1 MEIMDSLARSA
12 RVDIAETMLNI
23 RNKYPEFRWETT
35 QDEMID
41 IVKTFPETKESY
53 AHKITCHGKFGGRL
67 DDLAKQ
73 IYLKVIFDGS
83 VLCDGDRY
91 LYEIHKPC
99 KIMFVL
105 QSTKKKKY
113 NVKIEF
119 FFEKFREGIE
129 VLKKITVFFKE
140 EFVIKNQ

>member
-1 MEIMDSLARSA
+1 MNRLARSA
-12 RVDIAETMLNI
+12 RVDIAETMLNV
-23 RNKYPEFRWETT
+23 RDKYPEFRWETIE
-35 QDEMID
+35 DEMFNVI
-41 IVKTFPETKESY
+41 KTFPENKKNY
-53 AHKITCHGKFGGRL
+53 AHKITCHGKFGGCL

-73 IYLKVIFDGS
+73 IYLKVMFDGS

-91 LYEIHKPC
+91 LYEAHKPC

-119 FFEKFREGIE
+119 FFEKFQEGINI
-129 VLKKITVFFKE
+129 LKNITTYFNG
-140 EFVIKNQ
+140 EFVIKSQ